1 MATQR
6 GPKIVRDGL
15 IRCWDAADYK
25 TIIAN
30 RINFLELTG
39 SGDSVS
45 QNNDPGSGST
55 WGGYWYFNGG
65 TSVTVM
71 TKPVCSYPYTGPR
84 TAEVWMNSQQ
94 SNSADTNFR
103 GFFRF
108 GDATTSNGFSM
119 ALRGTTELGFNQ
131 GNWVNA
137 GDTTWQTISQSI
149 YNRWLLFTLSY
160 TPSTLT
166 WYVNGQ
172 SIYSQTLNLSSGLEK
187 DNNISFGAY
196 GNFTPIL
203 IGAVRYY
210 NIGLTASQVLQNFN
224 TQRARFGI

>member
-6 GPKIVRDGL
+6 GPKIVRNGL

-39 SGDSVS
+39 SGDSVR

-55 WGGYWYFNGG
+55 WGGYWYFNGV
-65 TSVTVM
+65 TSVTIM
-71 TKPVCSYPYTGPR
+71 NLPVCGTAYTGAR

-108 GDATTSNGFSM
+108 GDTTTSNGFSM

-137 GDTTWQTISQSI
+137 GDTTWRTISQSI

-172 SIYSQTLNLSSGLEK
+172 SIHSQTITLSSGIQAN
-187 DNNISFGAY
+187 NNISLAGY

-224 TQRARFGI
+224 AQRARFGI